1 MTAGRRV
8 LLDKYLPVF
17 EARERHEVL
26 VHAPS
31 ARAYAAVRALDLE
44 RSLLVRALFRIRTLP
59 GRIRSRQR
67 VAPRQT
73 RPFLETALSIGWQIL
88 EEAPG
93 EEIVVGAVTQP
104 WTASPR
110 FDGMPGETFCAFA
123 EPGYAKIAWN
133 FAVHPAAPGR
143 ARVSTETRIVTT
155 DPASRR
161 LFRRY
166 WLVFGPFIRLIR
178 VVALRRLRRELARE
192 RPGV

>member
-1 MTAGRRV
+1 M
-8 LLDKYLPVF
+8 LLDKYLPFF

-26 VHAPS
+26 VGAEP
-31 ARAYAAVRALDLE
+31 ARAYAAMRALDME

-59 GRIRSRQR
+59 ERIRSRQR
-67 VAPRQT
+67 IAPREP
-73 RPFLETALSIGWQIL
+73 RPFLDTALTIGWRIL

-110 FDGMPGETFCAFA
+110 FDGMPGEAFCAFA

-133 FAVHPAAPGR
+133 FAVRPAGPGQ
-143 ARVSTETRIVTT
+143 ARVSTETRVVTT

-161 LFRRY
+161 LFHAY

-178 VVALRRLRRELARE
+178 IVALRRLGRDLARE